1 MTTVR
6 QVISYGVTLGYDDCI
21 RTDIILKKMRFEAP
35 RPRTSKMTLEH
46 LEAIRDQAHK
56 MELGSIALATTL
68 QFELALRQKDV
79 VGEWLPSLVGEGG
92 IVHQGTRWANGLTW
106 SDISPDM
113 ILRKSAVKTGIP
125 VEHDLKL
132 YPNVLEEIA
141 RCDPE
146 RRVGPL
152 ILSEATGEPYKH
164 RTFTQTFRRVADAAG
179 VPRGVWN
186 MDARA
191 GAISEAY
198 DAGAAE
204 AEVMKHAGHKNRQTS
219 ARYNRGSLAQT
230 SRVARIRQAKRTENA
245 SKGRPRDV

>member
-1 MTTVR
+1 VR
-6 QVISYGVTLGYDDCI
+6 RVISYGVTLGYDDCI
-21 RTDIILKKMRFEAP
+21 RTDIILKKMRFEAA
-35 RPRTSKMTLEH
+35 RPLTSKMTFDQLG
-46 LEAIRDQAHK
+46 AIRAKAHE
-56 MELGSIALATTL
+56 MNLGSVALATTL

-79 VGEWLPSLVGEGG
+79 IGEWLPCAEGEGG
-92 IVHQGTRWANGLTW
+92 IVHKSTRWANGLTW
-106 SDISPDM
+106 SDIGPDM
-113 ILRKSAVKTGIP
+113 ILRKNAVKTNIA

-132 YPNVLEEIA
+132 YPAVMEEIA
-141 RCDPE
+141 RVPPE

-152 ILSEATGEPYKH
+152 IISEPTGEPYKH

-179 VPRGVWN
+179 VPRNVWN

-219 ARYNRGSLAQT
+219 ARYNRGSLDQT
-230 SRVARIRQAKRTENA
+230 SRVARMRQAKRTEN
-245 SKGRPRDV
+245 KV